1 MNTTDPSEKVAQA
14 AILVAKTAAKTA
26 KIVAETVVKNSVL
39 LTKDIENIK
48 VHMKVLND
56 ETGELRDIVKEIK
69 TELTG
74 KAIKNADN
82 IAGIHVSLS
91 TVKNDV
97 GWLKQAF
104 WLVAGSSVSAVI
116 VGIVNLYLN
125 QS

>member
-1 MNTTDPSEKVAQA
+1 MNTPDPSEKVAQA

-69 TELTG
+69 TELTS

-97 GWLKQAF
+97 SWLKQAF

-116 VGIVNLYLN
+116 VGIANLYLN
-125 QS
+125 RS